1 MADRLAY
8 FHVCPYNGTQFFAD
22 FCHELAARAVFQLK
36 RCLDLRDVYS
46 QSVFVQLCTSRFTGH
61 GLYFGDGE
69 QQLLGTV
76 PHLVAF
82 FQGNAWKRGD
92 IDGERTFIERRQERA
107 AQGEETAECHYK

>member
-1 MADRLAY
+1 MFIQFGTSRLAGY
-8 FHVCPYNGTQFFAD
+8 
-22 FCHELAARAVFQLK
+22 
-36 RCLDLRDVYS
+36 
-46 QSVFVQLCTSRFTGH
+46 
-61 GLYFGDGE
+61 GLYFGDGK

-107 AQGEETAECHYK
+107 AQGEETAERYYK